1 MRISRT
7 PGRRNGPGLRFGAVQ
22 TTCSASTG
30 PTKTMLRTEYPA
42 KTRKPAV
49 TSRVVARRGRGE
61 FTHIQAA
68 KTVASPRYRIAN
80 GSSKADCH
88 SVLASEI
95 A

>member
-1 MRISRT
+1 
-7 PGRRNGPGLRFGAVQ
+7 
-22 TTCSASTG
+22 
-30 PTKTMLRTEYPA
+30 MLRIEYPA

-49 TSRVVARRGRGE
+49 TRRVVARRGRGE

-68 KTVASPRYRIAN
+68 KTVASPRYRIAS